1 MVADSLAPE
10 TEARTKPK
18 PDDSPPPSGEP
29 ESPTVAT
36 SAITLE
42 PPPPPATI
50 TPPPPVI
57 EPALPERRHEET
69 ARVEL
74 VTAPKTNEERAWGLG
89 FFALVTLM
97 FGLAAAAA
105 LSWNWRYV
113 NRFLAL
119 PSALGRWTW
128 PAFLLPALPAAIL
141 ATIQMVVLGAVAY
154 RFLFPRH
161 SEPWAAIAFILGLG
175 EGLTGLTGTILA
187 LLGHFTFGWLEV
199 VLLGEI
205 AAFVLFSFVY
215 GLPERPSLSRWVGIV
230 RSLRPPRVRPIEWL
244 GLAGVTSI
252 AVLVFCQ
259 ATFYPIIETDALIYH
274 APLAA
279 LVYYHGGL
287 PWIVGGGVGLSSSA
301 NYPQVFSLL
310 GAYYYAWTGGVNDVY
325 LRLIGAG
332 NWCLIIYA
340 TFLIGRRLAGRPHGL
355 LAAVLAV
362 SVPSFVSYAFLATQE
377 TTLIMFGALG
387 FLALLKA
394 TKAKHP
400 SYAIV
405 SGILLGGAALT
416 SYQGLYF
423 ILPIVVLYALAVLR
437 RWDLRLR
444 AFRQVEPLMLLL
456 ILFVA
461 ALAGSAPYV
470 RNWVL
475 LGDPLYPFYR
485 GLFSSPYLSPTT
497 MGFAEM
503 EWRSVALDLASFG
516 PTAASYWDF
525 LFQFGTHPSFAP
537 LSLAFAVPAFLI
549 LPGAKIRRKAELAC
563 FYFVI
568 LGAIF
573 AGPIPFIRYAWL
585 LIPFAAIA
593 VAGAAFAALRALRD
607 WASVDTRSRP
617 ARIATEAVGRV
628 PVVVLASLFI
638 LPIVVG
644 FGGNAYFF
652 GANNGTGDYL
662 RYFDKPGIDLWSD
675 LKSSYG
681 SDTSAWQWFNDNL
694 LPGQR
699 IASLEYRVYYIDG
712 SLRVADTM
720 LYLDS
725 QEAEPLYFMQDPA
738 NMSAFLHAHGVSY
751 VFMRSMDWTG
761 FTSAAL
767 PLLRWLGSPY
777 FPWAAVFGKSV
788 IFDVGFQPYPDVPPG
803 NPIGLYG
810 IVGLD
815 APQEFLGKRVLRI
828 VQDSNTPRV
837 SVFSPPNPEAL
848 VRRDLDSGDGRLD
861 VNVKRAA
868 DNTWYA
874 IDRSQKGNTS
884 TWRTAV
890 FPVPRITGQSILE
903 LGLHASGSDFI
914 VDDIEVKPIT
924 EPWFAWYGAEANE
937 TFPAETRPSAVFVY
951 LPFLT
956 IGQRLTVSATAGGRN
971 LSVEVFRNLIR
982 PEPWTGWWLQYSS
995 RTRGPALPTLG
1006 TAGPRVDYTIAASG
1020 TYTLVIVLWAPWPA
1034 GITPHVQ
1041 IPIK

>member
-1 MVADSLAPE
+1 MAADSLSPE
-10 TEARTKPK
+10 TESRIEPK
-18 PDDSPPPSGEP
+18 PDDSSPPPAEP
-29 ESPTVAT
+29 VAPTVAT
-36 SAITLE
+36 SAIALE
-42 PPPPPATI
+42 APAPPVTI
-50 TPPPPVI
+50 TPPPPVL
-57 EPALPERRHEET
+57 EPAVPEPHHDELV
-69 ARVEL
+69 RVEL
-74 VTAPKTNEERAWGLG
+74 VAASKTSEERVWGLG

-113 NRFLAL
+113 DRFLAL
-119 PSALGRWTW
+119 PSACGAWTW
-128 PAFLLPALPAAIL
+128 PPFPLPALPAAIL

-161 SEPWAAIAFILGLG
+161 TEPWEAIAFVLGLG
-175 EGLTGLTGTILA
+175 EGLTGLTGTIRA
-187 LLGHFTFGWLEV
+187 LVGHFTFGWLEV
-199 VLLGEI
+199 VLVGEI
-205 AAFVLFSFVY
+205 SAFVLFSFVY
-215 GLPERPSLSRWVGIV
+215 GLPARPSLSGWVGIV
-230 RSLRPPRVRPIEWL
+230 RSLRPHVRPIDGL
-244 GLAGVTSI
+244 ALAGVPSI
-252 AVLVFCQ
+252 AVLVFYQ
-259 ATFYPIIETDALIYH
+259 ATFSPIIETDALIYH

-301 NYPQVFSLL
+301 NYPQLFSLL
-310 GAYYYAWTGGVNDVY
+310 GAYYYSWTGGVNDVY
-325 LRLIGAG
+325 LRQIGAG
-332 NWCLIIYA
+332 NWCLVVYA

-355 LAAVLAV
+355 LAAVLAA

-377 TTLIMFGALG
+377 TTLVMFGALG

-394 TKAKHP
+394 PRARHP
-400 SYAIV
+400 GYAIV
-405 SGILLGGAALT
+405 GGFLLGSAALT

-423 ILPIVVLYALAVLR
+423 VLPVVVLYAVALLR

-444 AFRQVEPLMLLL
+444 AFRQAEPMKLLL
-456 ILFVA
+456 IRVVA
-461 ALAGSAPYV
+461 AMGGSGPNV
-470 RNWVL
+470 RNWLL

-503 EWRSVALDLASFG
+503 EWRSVALNLASYG
-516 PTAASYWDF
+516 APAGSYWDF

-549 LPGAKIRRKAELAC
+549 LPGTKISRKPELAC

-568 LGAIF
+568 LAAIF

-585 LIPFAAIA
+585 MIPFAAIA
-593 VAGAAFAALRALRD
+593 VAGAAFAALRALRG
-607 WASVDTRSRP
+607 SVAIDSRSRP
-617 ARIATEAVGRV
+617 TRIATEAVGRI

-652 GANNGTGDYL
+652 GANNGTGDYF
-662 RYFDKPGIDLWSD
+662 RYFAKPGIDVWSD
-675 LKSSYG
+675 LRSSYG

-694 LPGQR
+694 RPGQR
-699 IASLEYRVYYIDG
+699 IASLEYRVYYIEG

-738 NMSAFLHAHGVSY
+738 NMSEFLQSHRVSY
-751 VFMRSMDWTG
+751 VFVRTMDWSSV
-761 FTSAAL
+761 TSSAL
-767 PLLRWLGSPY
+767 PLFRWLGSPY

-788 IFDVGFQPYPDVPPG
+788 IFAVGIQTYPDVPPG

-810 IVGLD
+810 IVGLND
-815 APQEFLGKRVLRI
+815 PEQYLGRRVVRI
-828 VQDSNTPRV
+828 VQDSNTPRI
-837 SVFSPPNPEAL
+837 SVFSPVDPEAL
-848 VRRDLDSGDGRLD
+848 VVRYWDSGDGQLD

-868 DNTWYA
+868 DNAWYP

-884 TWRTAV
+884 AWRTAV

-914 VDDIEVKPIT
+914 VDDIEVKKIV
-924 EPWFAWYGAEANE
+924 EPWFALYASEGNE

-971 LSVEVFRNLIR
+971 PSVEGFRNLIL
-982 PEPWTGWWLQYSS
+982 PEPWTGWWLQYSY
-995 RTRGPALPTLG
+995 RAPVPALPTLG
-1006 TAGPRVDYTIAASG
+1006 TAGPRADYTIAASG
-1020 TYTLVIVLWAPWPA
+1020 TYTLVLVLWSPWQA
-1034 GITPHVQ
+1034 GVTPDVE
-1041 IPIK
+1041 IAIK